1 MLRHLGQNSD
11 LQQLNNHCL
20 DVMSNSNNSGV
31 SGVRQ
36 DSSKEDAELKDGP
49 LFALK
54 RGSGIPLIRRKISFS
69 SKRGMD
75 F

>member
-1 MLRHLGQNSD
+1 MVSD
-11 LQQLNNHCL
+11 
-20 DVMSNSNNSGV
+20 
-31 SGVRQ
+31 Q